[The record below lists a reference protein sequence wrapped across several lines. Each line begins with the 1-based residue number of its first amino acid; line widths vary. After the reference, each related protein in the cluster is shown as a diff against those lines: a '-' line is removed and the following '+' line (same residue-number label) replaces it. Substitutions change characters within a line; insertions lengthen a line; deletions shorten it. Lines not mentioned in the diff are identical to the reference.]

1 MNEIQTSNPNI
12 YYMAPYERLEHLIGA
27 THKTKRQYLW
37 RQGWPHHL
45 YKYKPC
51 NIQHLRSFVVD
62 SLLYL
67 SARSELND
75 PFDVKSVLHFTKEAI
90 HPPNYYK
97 QLFKDQDLTHTERKE
112 IKNRL
117 YSPEKIK
124 NAIQT
129 HLYEAIECTGF
140 HSFTTKHR
148 DLLMW
153 SHYADGHRGVCLI
166 FSTAHDVDIFI
177 RALPVSYEKSLP
189 VIEYSQSIGRDLVK
203 KAFLT
208 KAKPWKYEDERRI
221 FCPKLAKKFLY
232 FNPASLVG
240 LILGAYIST
249 ENEVVIRGLVD
260 ERVTKGLPPLK
271 IYRAFQSENE
281 YRLRIQIC

>member
-12 YYMAPYERLEHLIGA
+12 YFKAPYERLVHLTGA
-27 THKTKRQYLW
+27 NYKTKRQYLW
-37 RQGWPHHL
+37 KQGWPHHL

-51 NIQHLRSFVVD
+51 NIQHLRSFIVD

-75 PFDVKSVLHFTKEAI
+75 PFDVKSVLHFTKETL
-90 HPPNYYK
+90 HPPSYYK
-97 QLFKDQDLTHTERKE
+97 QLSKDQGLTHSKRKE

-117 YSPEKIK
+117 SSPEKIK
-124 NAIQT
+124 NAIQS
-129 HLYEAIECTGF
+129 HLYKAIEGTGF
-140 HSFTTKHR
+140 HSFTKRHR

-153 SHYADGHRGVCLI
+153 SHYADGHRGVCMV
-166 FSTAHDVDIFI
+166 FSTAHDIDTFI
-177 RALPVSYEKSLP
+177 NALPVSYQQSLP
-189 VIEYSQSIGRDLVK
+189 VIEYSQNIGGDLVK

-232 FNPASLVG
+232 FDPASLVG
-240 LILGAYIST
+240 LIFGANIST
-249 ENEVVIRGLVD
+249 ENEAAIRGLVD
-260 ERVTKGLPPLK
+260 ERVAKGLPTLK

>member
-12 YYMAPYERLEHLIGA
+12 YYMAPYERLAHLIGA

-37 RQGWPHHL
+37 RQAWPHHL

-75 PFDVKSVLHFTKEAI
+75 PFDVKSVLHFTKEAL

-97 QLFKDQDLTHTERKE
+97 HLFKDKDLTHTERKE

-129 HLYEAIECTGF
+129 HLYETIECTGF

-166 FSTAHDVDIFI
+166 FSTAHDVDTFI
-177 RALPVSYEKSLP
+177 RALPVSYQQSLP

-232 FNPASLVG
+232 FDPASLVG
-240 LILGAYIST
+240 LILGANIST

-271 IYRAFQSENE
+271 MYRAFQSENE